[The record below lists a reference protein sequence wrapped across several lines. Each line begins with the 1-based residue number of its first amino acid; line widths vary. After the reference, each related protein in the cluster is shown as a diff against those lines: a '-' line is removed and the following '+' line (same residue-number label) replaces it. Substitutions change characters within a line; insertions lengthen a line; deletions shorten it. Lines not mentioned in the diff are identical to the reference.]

1 MVNYAFKDWNENMAK
16 ASMRDVGISTKHS
29 IEIINFIRDKKSADA
44 KKILEEVIKGKQHI
58 PFKRFNHNVG
68 HRKGTG
74 SSGRYP
80 KKACQ
85 EILKLIKQCESNAQL
100 KGLNTN
106 NLVIT
111 HICSNRASSPWHF
124 GRKTR
129 QKMKRTHLELVL
141 EEKKVAVKKGET
153 PKEEKKPEVKTE
165 AKKEEKTKEK
175 ISFSESQ
182 KSEISI
188 KPEIK
193 DDVKTET
200 KKKDKP
206 VEKAPVETKVEV
218 KKEEPKK
225 EVAAPKK
232 EEEKPKEVPKVEKKK
247 EEEKKPKTEASSKE
261 VEKK

>member
-1 MVNYAFKDWNENMAK
+1 MVNYAFKDWNENMAR
-16 ASMRDVGISTKHS
+16 ASMRDVGISTKHA
-29 IEIINFIRDKKSADA
+29 IETINFIKNKKSADA

-153 PKEEKKPEVKTE
+153 PKEEKKPEVKAE
-165 AKKEEKTKEK
+165 AKKEAPKTEVKE
-175 ISFSESQ
+175 E
-182 KSEISI
+182 
-188 KPEIK
+188 
-193 DDVKTET
+193 VKTET
-200 KKKDKP
+200 KKEENAL
-206 VEKAPVETKVEV
+206 VEKKPEISV

-225 EVAAPKK
+225 DVAAPKK
-232 EEEKPKEVPKVEKKK
+232 EEEKTKEVQKVETKK
-247 EEEKKPKTEASSKE
+247 EEEKKPAETKKEEASPKE